1 MMNFFERSLQIIHAN
16 QSKHGAYVASPN
28 FSQYG
33 YCWFRDGSFISAAM
47 ARAGNKKSANKFF
60 RWGFRVISEQKAQ
73 IERLLAA
80 SHELI
85 THKDLLPT
93 RYNLDGSLTS
103 DDWPNGQSDGYGTF
117 LWAVEKY
124 APQDLLNENRELI
137 EILSKYLIKVWNI
150 PCYDVWEENPEG
162 IHTSTLFSIA
172 AGLRAAEKIL
182 DKETEWIEVMS
193 FIERELSKDGRLKK
207 SSLSDDVDASLIW
220 GAVPFEL
227 FPVDHPAIVNTVKA
241 IEEKLYIN
249 GGVKRFSTD
258 TYFGGGSW
266 ILLSATLA
274 QYYTRSGE
282 FEKARAIRKWI
293 ESHFDSKGLPEQVPE
308 HLIDSSKYPEW
319 LGRWGE
325 IARPLL
331 WSHAN
336 YLELLL
342 DLGGKS

>member
-1 MMNFFERSLQIIHAN
+1 MDFSEYSIQIIHTN
-16 QSKHGAYVASPN
+16 QSPQGAYIASPN

-33 YCWFRDGSFISAAM
+33 YCWFRDGSFIAAAM
-47 ARAGNKKSANKFF
+47 ARAGNMESAEKFF
-60 RWGFRVISEQKAQ
+60 RWGFQIIAGQKPR
-73 IERLLAA
+73 IEKLLAT
-80 SHELI
+80 SNDFI
-85 THKDLLPT
+85 THNDLLPT
-93 RYNLDGSLTS
+93 RYNLDGTLTS

-124 APQDLLNENRELI
+124 APQDLIDENRGLI
-137 EILSKYLIKVWNI
+137 ELLSKYLIKVWRI
-150 PCYDVWEENPEG
+150 PCYDVWEENPGG

-182 DKETEWIEVMS
+182 HRETGWIEIMS
-193 FIERELSKDGRLKK
+193 FIEKELMECNRLKK
-207 SSLSDDVDASLIW
+207 STLSSDVDASLIW

-227 FPVDHPAIVNTVKA
+227 FPIDNPVMVNTVKS
-241 IEEKLYIN
+241 IENRLYVN
-249 GGVKRFSTD
+249 GGVKRYSTD

-274 QYYTRSGE
+274 QYYVRSGE
-282 FEKARAIRKWI
+282 LEKAKIIKKWI
-293 ESHFDSKGLPEQVPE
+293 ESHFNDKGLPEQVPE
-308 HLIDSSKYPEW
+308 YLIDSAKYPEW
-319 LGRWGE
+319 VELWGE

-342 DLGGKS
+342 DLEGKV